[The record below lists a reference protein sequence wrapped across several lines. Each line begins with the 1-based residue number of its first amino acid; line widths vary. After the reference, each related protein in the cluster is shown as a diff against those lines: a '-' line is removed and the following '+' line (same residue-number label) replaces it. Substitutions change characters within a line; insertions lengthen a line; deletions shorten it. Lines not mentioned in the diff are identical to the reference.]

1 MSKRAGNF
9 ILVKEIVPKIGKDS
23 LRVFMLSRKN
33 DAHLDFDLE
42 KCINENSENPS
53 FYIQYAYA
61 RINSLKKI
69 AKEKSIILE
78 EKNKK

>member
-1 MSKRAGNF
+1 MSKREGNF
-9 ILVKEIVPKIGKDS
+9 ILLKKYCLKLERT

-61 RINSLKKI
+61 RINSLKK
-69 AKEKSIILE
+69 
-78 EKNKK
+78 